1 MNSFTNI
8 NNNQEKV
15 KFEIVNGSKFHN
27 QNAKLVPQHCQNS
40 VRYYQISM
48 FNNLD
53 GKRVIR
59 ALVLKQAN
67 ENGVCSASY
76 QVENVKEYELAEDK
90 TITFVNF
97 LKQQEHMNGDKV
109 KFRLMPYVDNTM
121 PYPSG
126 NELSAFTSNLL

>member
-1 MNSFTNI
+1 MNSFTNVPH
-8 NNNQEKV
+8 NEKV
-15 KFEIVNGSKFHN
+15 KFEIVHGSKVHKEN
-27 QNAKLVPQHCQNS
+27 TKLVPQHCQNT

-53 GKRVIR
+53 GKRFIR
-59 ALVLKQAN
+59 ALVLKQEN
-67 ENGVCSASY
+67 ENGICSASY
-76 QVENVKEYELAEDK
+76 KIEDVKEYELAEDK

-97 LKQQEHMNGDKV
+97 LKQQEPINGNTV

-121 PYPSG
+121 PYPTG